1 MFQLLKYEILHVQG
15 VRSLFVCC
23 SLSKAGVDNSC
34 LQQIA
39 LQMLSLLIS
48 ESADTIQKS
57 KNPFFSSF

>member
-34 LQQIA
+34 LQQIV
-39 LQMLSLLIS
+39 LHMLGLLT
-48 ESADTIQKS
+48 AIQKS